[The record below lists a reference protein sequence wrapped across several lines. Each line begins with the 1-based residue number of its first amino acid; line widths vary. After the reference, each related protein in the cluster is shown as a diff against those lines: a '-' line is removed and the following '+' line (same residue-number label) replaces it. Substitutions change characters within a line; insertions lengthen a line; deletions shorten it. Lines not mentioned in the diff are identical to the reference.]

1 MKGGNGVPL
10 PQGFIEEIKYRN
22 PIEDVISSYVT
33 LKRAG
38 SNHVGLCPFHNEKS
52 PSFTV
57 FSATRGFYCFG
68 CGAGGDVITF
78 IMKAENLDYMSAL
91 AFLAKRAGIK
101 MPETDTHAPRSE
113 VSRERVL
120 SMNRDAARFFH
131 EMLSRPEGQAGL
143 AYLRSRG
150 LSDAVIRRFGLGFA
164 PDEFNLRKN
173 LFLDHMHAK
182 GYTDKELITAFLC
195 ARSQKNGKLYPIFR
209 NRVMFPVIDTTG
221 SVVAFGGRVM
231 DDSKPK
237 YLNSADTPAF
247 NKRRTLFAL
256 NFAKQSAGERLI
268 LCEGYMDVIAVH
280 AAGLSNAV
288 ATLGTAITAEHARM
302 LARYTKEVVIAYDM
316 DDAGRA
322 AAEKAIALLDS
333 VGVPSKIL
341 KLEGAKDPDE
351 YIRKKGADAFRLRV
365 SSSENQFDYRCNSVL
380 AAHDLTDF
388 NDRLNAISEISALLA
403 TLHTDVERDVYIAR
417 LAEKLSVN
425 PESLKN
431 DVKKLQRR
439 SEKKKER
446 DFVQGEIRKSQGYG
460 DRINPDR
467 AKHVRAEKAE
477 RQILGILLLYP
488 EMMKEVTSP
497 PRALC
502 EDDFLTVFNRRVF
515 AAMCA
520 AYDAYGTVDIGYLGE
535 SFSDEE
541 IGRITEMQVARS
553 ALTVNT
559 VSVVDENMRV
569 LRAEKRNARE
579 SDQPPGNDALQNLLA
594 RRRSEK
600 K

>member
-1 MKGGNGVPL
+1 MPL
-10 PQGFIEEIKYRN
+10 PEGFIEEIKYRN

-38 SNHVGLCPFHNEKS
+38 SNHVGLCPFHNERS

-78 IMKAENLDYMSAL
+78 VMKAENLDYMSAIE
-91 AFLAKRAGIK
+91 FLAKRAGLR
-101 MPETDTHAPRSE
+101 MPETQTNKPRSD
-113 VSRERVL
+113 VSRDRVL

-131 EMLSRPEGQAGL
+131 DMLSRPEGASGL
-143 AYLRSRG
+143 AYLRARG
-150 LSDAVIRRFGLGFA
+150 LSDAIIRRFGLGFA
-164 PDEFNLRKN
+164 PDEFTLHKP

-182 GYTDKELITAFLC
+182 GYTDKELVAAFLC
-195 ARSQKNGKLYPIFR
+195 AKSQKNGKLYPIFR

-256 NFAKQSAGERLI
+256 NYAKQTAGERLI

-288 ATLGTAITAEHARM
+288 ATLGTAITADHARM

-316 DDAGRA
+316 DEAGRK

-341 KLEGAKDPDE
+341 KLDGAKDPDE
-351 YIRKKGADAFRLRV
+351 YIRKKGADAFKLRV
-365 SSSENQFDYRCNSVL
+365 SSSENQFDYRCNAVL

-388 NDRLNAISEISALLA
+388 NDRLAAISEISALLS
-403 TLHTDVERDVYIAR
+403 TLHTDVERDVYITR
-417 LAEKLSVN
+417 LSEKLSVN

-431 DVKKLQRR
+431 DVKRLQ
-439 SEKKKER
+439 KKAERKEAR
-446 DFVQGEIRKSQGYG
+446 AFVQSEIRKSQGYG

-488 EMMKEVTSP
+488 EMMKEAASP
-497 PRALC
+497 PYELC
-502 EDDFLTVFNRRVF
+502 EEDFVTEFNRRIF
-515 AAMCA
+515 TAMREV
-520 AYDAYGTVDIGYLGE
+520 YNAYGTVDIGYLGE
-535 SFSDEE
+535 HFTGDEV
-541 IGRITEMQVARS
+541 GRITEMQVARS
-553 ALTVNT
+553 TLTVNT
-559 VSVVDENMRV
+559 IAVVAENLQA
-569 LRAEKRNARE
+569 LRKEKQNVTTD
-579 SDQPPGNDALQNLLA
+579 DQPPSDGDLQALLA
-594 RRRSEK
+594 RRRNEK